1 MKLQHYL
8 VAALMAGASFGS
20 LQAQQPYGGC
30 WHPDDIKNWS
40 PASDPDA
47 KYNRARVPLATRLKE
62 PQLMKANAN
71 QYYEGQVCNASI
83 LFHMCSMSPSQGAN
97 NFIGYQ
103 PTYWQY
109 MDKLVHWAGSS
120 SEGIIIPPPAGSI
133 DAAHAQ
139 GVKVLG
145 QVFFPPYAFGGKEEW
160 VREMLTVEGGKY
172 IYAVKL
178 YEIAKYFGF
187 DGWFINEETGGG
199 SYEEWVG
206 FIKDFN
212 AAADAAGDT
221 QMEIQ
226 WYDAT
231 GKPNAEILKSH
242 INTSHFLEYGY
253 GKDWRPNAADYGCT
267 VEQLFGKV
275 YQGVQC
281 VSSGLTGWNYYLNK
295 FFPTTGHMGSLDLFC
310 PEEHAWKDNVKN
322 LLGTSSDNGPKAY
335 EAIAKTFANEEQAWV
350 NMAGDPS
357 NISNTEWRGLSGAVL
372 ERSAITAMPFVSN
385 MCVGVGKHRFVNG
398 QKISSQDWYHSGVQ
412 SILPTWRWWIENR
425 GDIKVTI
432 DWDDAYNHGSS
443 FKFTGIA
450 AGDHLVRLYKTMIP
464 VASGGT
470 VTVAYKGAAAPVL
483 ALSTE
488 SSVNPDVTLNA
499 ALTSVSNGWNVATY
513 DLGSI
518 AGKTVYMI
526 GLNLNGVGE
535 TFALGQLAVLPAG
548 YAPAATAIRNAVVES
563 NLGEAKGDVRVNW
576 DFDWSDDFDHF
587 DIYTKDFNGVRKLV
601 GQTRGEGFFI
611 PDIKRQGTEDKI
623 EIEVIPV
630 MKDGKQQAATT
641 LTANYPQATAP
652 KISLKLSKSYL
663 KLGETAT
670 ITANGTCNPS
680 GWKWTLPAG
689 LELVDG
695 SLTSN
700 SITVKAKAE
709 GRHKV
714 TVSSTN
720 AIGTSNVECE
730 LLDVYAEADM
740 AKVQNVLLKKT
751 VVSYSGC
758 TNSSESPANLIDGV
772 TNPSST
778 SAKWCNV
785 SPTNWVILDTE
796 GLFRIYGFKIY
807 DCKAGPENDEN
818 IKNYTIEVS
827 QDGENWTKVVDEIN
841 REDDNIK
848 EDYIAPV
855 RGRYIR
861 FSPTVSGVLRVWEFE
876 AYGVDD
882 VRTILTTET
891 PEMRIEAGQTQDLVV
906 SYDLNGDKREA
917 DFELKVE
924 KQEGVSV
931 GEIRENAAARTFTIP
946 VTAEKRIGHGEMAV
960 RLYNGGVYKE
970 LAVKVLTDAAQAPN
984 VLAGRT
990 ATLRQFKSDYSFNA
1004 EYTDLT
1010 TSGLTDGDVAK
1021 DACLEIEQPSSH
1033 RDDFW
1038 AIFEADNS
1046 WQVAKVKVN
1055 IPNGNKGVNDND
1067 AEGYVNKE
1075 ISIAVGN
1082 DLKSMT
1088 RVATFSDLTDAS
1100 ELEYILPTHRKCKY
1114 IAVICN
1120 LNPYFYPMLSEV
1132 EAYEQLSDAI
1142 SNYEPIAVSNWNAD
1156 VIAEGDPETTAT
1168 LGVDYDNWVFYS
1180 SAFKS
1185 EGALVGSDGL
1195 INTNSRVAYEV
1206 APCDQSN
1213 AMVLKSS
1220 SDYTINFAQPA
1231 FYSNIRMLGAATID
1245 EDKEVTVIVN
1255 YDDDSTADEQSVVL
1269 PSWLTADG
1277 SEAVSHLGR
1286 VRYNYSEN
1294 FFDETEP
1301 GTVDDE
1307 QNCTLHEV
1315 TVACDNSKRVKSLT
1329 LKGYHSSYSRAVILA
1344 LVGEV
1349 PASNAVEDA
1358 VADGIAGKVVEGYYN
1373 MQGIRVNQPA
1383 AGLYIVRFTDG
1394 TAAKVVIR

>member
-8 VAALMAGASFGS
+8 VAALLAGVSFGS

-47 KYNRARVPLATRLKE
+47 KYNRARVPLAARFKE

-97 NFIGYQ
+97 NFTGYQ

-109 MDKLVHWAGSS
+109 MDKLVHWAGSA

-145 QVFFPPYAFGGKEEW
+145 QIFFPPDYYGGKQEW
-160 VREMLTVEGGKY
+160 VRQMLTVEGGKY

-178 YEIAKYFGF
+178 YEIAKYLGF

-199 SYEEWVG
+199 SNDEWVA

-221 QMEIQ
+221 HMEIQ
-226 WYDAT
+226 WYNASST
-231 GKPNAEILKSH
+231 PNTAILKSH
-242 INTSHFLEYGY
+242 INTSQFLEYGSA
-253 GKDWRPNAADYGCT
+253 KDWRQYAESYGCT
-267 VEQLFGKV
+267 PEQVFGKV

-281 VSSGLTGWNYYLNK
+281 VSGGLTGWNRYIEGA
-295 FFPTTGHMGSLDLFC
+295 FPASGHVGSLDLFC
-310 PEEHAWKDNVKN
+310 PEERAWKDNVKD
-322 LLGTSSDNGPKAY
+322 LLGTADDNGSKAY
-335 EAIAKTFANEEQAWV
+335 AAIEKTFANEEKAWV
-350 NMAGDPS
+350 NLAGDPS
-357 NISNTEWRGLSGAVL
+357 DISSTSWRGLSGAVL
-372 ERSAITAMPFVSN
+372 ERSVIDAMPFVSN

-398 QKISSQDWYHSGVQ
+398 QKISTQDWYHSGVQ

-450 AGDHLVRLYKTMIP
+450 AGNHLVRLYKTMIP
-464 VASGGT
+464 VASGAT
-470 VTVAYKGAAAPVL
+470 VSVAYKGTAAPVL

-499 ALTSVSNGWNVATY
+499 ASTAVSNGWNVATY
-513 DLGSI
+513 DLSSV

-526 GLNLNGVGE
+526 GLDLNGVGE

-587 DIYTKDFNGVRKLV
+587 DIYTSDFNGVRKLV
-601 GQTRGEGFFI
+601 GQTRGEGFYI
-611 PDIKRQGTEDKI
+611 PGIVRQGTENSIDI
-623 EIEVIPV
+623 EIIPV
-630 MKDGKQQAATT
+630 MKDGKQQASTK

-652 KISLKLSKSYL
+652 KVSFKLSKSYL
-663 KLGETAT
+663 KVGETAT
-670 ITANGTCNPS
+670 ITANGTGNPS
-680 GWKWTLPAG
+680 SWQWTLPAG
-689 LELVDG
+689 LELSEG

-700 SITVKAKAE
+700 VITVKANTV

-714 TVSSTN
+714 SVSSTN
-720 AIGTSNVECE
+720 AIGTSNTDSE
-730 LLDVYAEADM
+730 LLDVYDEAGV
-740 AKVQNVLLKKT
+740 AQVQNVLLKKK
-751 VVSYSGC
+751 VVSYSGS
-758 TNSSESPANLIDGV
+758 TNSTETPANLIDGV

-807 DCKAGPENDEN
+807 DCKAGPENAEN
-818 IKNYTIEVS
+818 IKSYTIEVS
-827 QDGENWTKVVDEIN
+827 QDGNNWTKVVDEEN
-841 REDDNIK
+841 REGDNIK

-855 RGRYIR
+855 RARYIR
-861 FSPTVSGVLRVWEFE
+861 FSPTVSGTLRVWEFE

-882 VRTILTTET
+882 VHTVLTTET
-891 PEMRIEAGQTQDLVV
+891 PEMRIEAGETEDLVV
-906 SYDLNGDKREA
+906 SYDLNGDQREA

-924 KQEGVSV
+924 RQSGVSA
-931 GEIRENAAARTFTIP
+931 GDITENAAARTFTIP
-946 VTAEKRIGHGEMAV
+946 VTADKRIGQGEMV
-960 RLYNGGVYKE
+960 LRLYNGGVYKE

-990 ATLRQFKSDYSFNA
+990 AILRHFNSDYSFNA

-1033 RDDFW
+1033 RDDFR

-1055 IPNGNKGVNDND
+1055 IPNGNKGTNDND
-1067 AEGYVNKE
+1067 AAGYVNKE

-1088 RVATFSDLTDAS
+1088 RVATFSDLTDVS
-1100 ELEYILPTHRKCKY
+1100 EFEYILPSHRKCKY

-1142 SNYEPIAVSNWNAD
+1142 ANYEPIAVSSWNAD
-1156 VIAEGDPETTAT
+1156 VIAEGDPETTANFG
-1168 LGVDYDNWVFYS
+1168 LDYDNWVFYS
-1180 SAFKS
+1180 SAFKA
-1185 EGALVGSDGL
+1185 EGALAGDDAV
-1195 INTNSRVAYEV
+1195 INTNSGVAYQL
-1206 APCDQSN
+1206 ADFNKNN
-1213 AMVLKSS
+1213 AMVLKLNI
-1220 SDYTINFAQPA
+1220 DYTITLAEPA
-1231 FYSNIRMLGAATID
+1231 VYSSIRMLGAATYA
-1245 EDKEVTVIVN
+1245 EDKAVTVIVN
-1255 YDDDSTADEQSVVL
+1255 YDDNTTEAEQQVVL
-1269 PSWLTADG
+1269 PSWYTADG

-1286 VRYNYSEN
+1286 VRNDRSYDLNDYV
-1294 FFDETEP
+1294 EP
-1301 GTVDDE
+1301 GTVDAE
-1307 QNCTLHEV
+1307 QKCSLHEV
-1315 TVACDNSKRVKSLT
+1315 SVACDNSKRVNSLT
-1329 LKGYHSSYSRAVILA
+1329 LKATNSSSKRAVILG
-1344 LVGEV
+1344 LIGEV
-1349 PASNAVEDA
+1349 AKSNAVEDA

-1394 TAAKVVIR
+1394 TAAKVIIR